1 MDKKMGFQI
10 DVNISL
16 NLFKNQGYIKCLI
29 SHCLKMTKKLVMFWV
44 IFLALKSPLQ
54 NFCVRIIACL
64 DVDQTFWQ
72 GTFHVCLCV
81 NIIFAFPQMFTLQT
95 FSWYFSAILSLC
107 ASILW
112 VHTHID
118 IKAYRKTR
126 WNDPFLARK
135 NF

>member
-1 MDKKMGFQI
+1 MGFQI

-29 SHCLKMTKKLVMFWV
+29 VWKWPKNLWCFEWFFGVKITTAEFLRAYHCLFRRWSDILTRH
-44 IFLALKSPLQ
+44 IS
-54 NFCVRIIACL
+54 CL
-64 DVDQTFWQ
+64 F
-72 GTFHVCLCV
+72 V